1 MGQEMKLYL
10 PLTVA
15 VSVVGSLQAQTPK
28 FVPGEV
34 MVRFAQGSEAS
45 VALNRVVE
53 TDPTDLAGL
62 LPTVTA
68 LGAGAG
74 VPLRPTRVGSG
85 GWVIL
90 AIDSAAL
97 AQRLHGQLPQRENVE
112 SVRRGEG
119 TLELVVRFRA
129 GSAESDAIA
138 QQLELESDDPL
149 TEILCS
155 LERETGVPLTGE
167 AMSQNELALQ
177 LDLRALTLSVV
188 SRLQALSEIEA
199 AQPNYVL
206 RRMGVPPRSGGA

>member
-1 MGQEMKLYL
+1 MKLYL

-28 FVPGEV
+28 FVPGEI
-34 MVRFAQGSEAS
+34 MVRFARGSEAS

-62 LPTVTA
+62 LPAVTA

-74 VPLRPTRVGSG
+74 VPLHPTRVGSG

-97 AQRLHGQLPQRENVE
+97 AQRLHGQLPRRENVA

-129 GSAESDAIA
+129 GSAASDAVA
-138 QQLELESDDPL
+138 QQLESTADDPL
-149 TEILCS
+149 AEILCS
-155 LERETGVPLTGE
+155 LERETGVPLTGG

-206 RRMGVPPRSGGA
+206 RRMGVPPRSGGV